1 MSSLKDYIMPVLWTF
16 IFAGSI
22 FFLFYSLIK
31 AMNELY
37 YLKKVEKELK
47 RADIISSNFIIFA
60 IISFL
65 NIASY
70 FIDNDVA
77 SEIWGPSFMLM
88 NGYIFYSKIYKKIRY
103 KMLDEREQLLI
114 YKVTARGGQLLVLEL
129 FFGLIKHETFIGI
142 LSRPS
147 SSWFFIFLYIFNVS
161 LVAFFVFRK
170 NEKEFKLSQEEK

>member
-77 SEIWGPSFMLM
+77 SEIWGIMSV
-88 NGYIFYSKIYKKIRY
+88 Y
-103 KMLDEREQLLI
+103 
-114 YKVTARGGQLLVLEL
+114 LV
-129 FFGLIKHETFIGI
+129 
-142 LSRPS
+142 
-147 SSWFFIFLYIFNVS
+147 
-161 LVAFFVFRK
+161 
-170 NEKEFKLSQEEK
+170 